1 MSINV
6 ENEIYLQLLNKVT
19 HITANQLTTHIA
31 KSVKDVF
38 VIRVETKDYKNTER
52 YHAFTQPEIPFC

>member
-6 ENEIYLQLLNKVT
+6 ETEIFLQLLNKVT

-31 KSVKDVF
+31 KNVKVFF
-38 VIRVETKDYKNTER
+38 VIHVETKDYKNTER